1 MRVPKILI
9 SNDDGVSAPGLQ
21 ALVKEFI
28 DQSFCKVFVCGP
40 FGERSAQSNAIS
52 VTKHVHA
59 FEIQV
64 NGAEEAFAVDGTPAD
79 SIIVALRSQLLSTKD
94 FDLVISGINRGDN
107 AGVHVV
113 YSGTVGAAREAAHH
127 GYPALAFSIDNYAAR
142 SVEQYKVAAEY
153 AVALTKEVL
162 HIHEGVNSRVP
173 KELHRIVLNVN
184 IPGVDDGTVIQGFR
198 LCRQGRH
205 CSTSDLIEAE
215 SEPDFAEQ
223 NAHKDS
229 EIHMGRVT
237 IRAFKHVNFRHI
249 QDGTPGTDHHA
260 LSQGFVSVTIL
271 DSLMDVPLNEENA
284 LRRHDGNLADTV
296 RDIINRAGL
305 AMGHDNEHSP

>member
-1 MRVPKILI
+1 MHNRMRYQVGAF
-9 SNDDGVSAPGLQ
+9 SSTCQ
-21 ALVKEFI
+21 ATFSHDSMDLLRI
-28 DQSFCKVFVCGP
+28 G
-40 FGERSAQSNAIS
+40 A

-64 NGAEEAFAVDGTPAD
+64 NGSEEAFAVDGTPAD

-142 SVEQYKVAAEY
+142 SEDQYKAAAEY

-162 HIHEGVNSRVP
+162 HIHEESSCVP

-184 IPGVDDGTVIQGFR
+184 IPGVDDGSEIKGIR

-215 SEPDFAEQ
+215 SEPNFVEQ

-229 EIHMGRVT
+229 EIHMGLVT
-237 IRAFKHVNFRHI
+237 IRAFKHANFRHV
-249 QDGTPGTDHHA
+249 QDSTPGTDHHA
-260 LSQGFVSVTIL
+260 LTNGFVSVTIL
-271 DSLMDVPLNEENA
+271 DSLMDIPLNEESA
-284 LRRHDGNLADTV
+284 LSRRNDNLVSVV
-296 RDIINRAGL
+296 RGIIQRTAN
-305 AMGHDNEHSP
+305 AMGHCDEHASE